1 MSGQHT
7 TRREIIMHFS
17 APPGCEDMQVLAKNA
32 LENLP
37 EELLE
42 FCEYIDIQVEDFPD
56 EVIEQEQDL
65 DDPYDLLALYCSG
78 RQIAPGVESRQAGD
92 NDYLMVF
99 RRPVLDLWCETM
111 QDLNE
116 LIRQV
121 MIEEIGQYFNFT
133 DEEIE
138 EMSARHHQGLLP

>member
-1 MSGQHT
+1 MSKKQA

-17 APPGCEDMQVLAKNA
+17 APPGYEDMQVLARNA
-32 LENLP
+32 LDNLP

-42 FCEYIDIQVEDFPD
+42 FCEDIEIQVEDFPD
-56 EVIEQEQDL
+56 EVIEQELDL
-65 DDPYDLLALYCSG
+65 EDPYDLLALYRSG
-78 RQIAPGVESRQAGD
+78 RQIAPGVESRQADD
-92 NDYLMVF
+92 NDYIMLF
-99 RRPVLDLWCETM
+99 RRPILDLWCDAM

-121 MIEEIGQYFNFT
+121 MIEEIGQYYNFT
-133 DEEIE
+133 DDEIE